1 VTSPRPD
8 RRARGGRAWKEGH
21 AAEWWAAAW
30 LMLTGHRILAFR
42 LKTPQGEIDLLAHRG
57 RDLIVVEVKRR
68 VVRDAA
74 ELALSPQQAR
84 RLLAAGEAV
93 RRSRPALRGLTLRID
108 LIALAPGRLPRH
120 LKRLAFDA

>member
-1 VTSPRPD
+1 MSSAD
-8 RRARGGRAWKEGH
+8 RRARGGRAWREGH
-21 AAEWWAAAW
+21 AAEWIAAAW

-42 LKTPQGEIDLLAHRG
+42 LKTPQSEIDLLAHRG
-57 RDLIVVEVKRR
+57 RELIVVEVKRR
-68 VVRDAA
+68 AARDAA

-93 RRSRPALRGLTLRID
+93 RRSRPALRDQALRID

-120 LKRLAFDA
+120 LKRLAFDP

>member
-1 VTSPRPD
+1 VTSAD
-8 RRARGGRAWKEGH
+8 RRARGGRAWREGH
-21 AAEWWAAAW
+21 AAEWLAAAW

-42 LKTPQGEIDLLAHRG
+42 LKTPQGEIDLLAQKG

-68 VVRDAA
+68 ALRDAA
-74 ELALSPQQAR
+74 ELALGPQQER

-93 RRSRPALRGLTLRID
+93 RRSRPALRELALRID

-120 LKRLAFDA
+120 IKRLAFDG

>member
-1 VTSPRPD
+1 MSSAD
-8 RRARGGRAWKEGH
+8 RRARGDRAWREGH
-21 AAEWWAAAW
+21 AAEWIAAVW

-42 LKTPQGEIDLLAHRG
+42 LKTPQGEIDLLVQKG

-68 VVRDAA
+68 AARDAA
-74 ELALSPQQAR
+74 ELALGPQQAR

-93 RRSRPALRGLTLRID
+93 RRSRPALRGLGLRID

-120 LKRLAFDA
+120 IKRLAFET

>member
-1 VTSPRPD
+1 MTGPRPD
-8 RRARGGRAWKEGH
+8 RRARGGAAWRQGH
-21 AAEWWAAAW
+21 AAEWLAAVW

-42 LKTPQGEIDLLAHRG
+42 LKTPQGEIDLLAHKG
-57 RDLIVVEVKRR
+57 RELIVVEVKRR
-68 VVRDAA
+68 AARDAA

-93 RRSRPALRGLTLRID
+93 RRSRPSLRHLALRID

-120 LKRLAFDA
+120 LKRLAFDG